1 MSLPHDHVLHDV
13 VLDADAELVWELLT
27 RPDEQA
33 AWLGAEVDLD
43 ATPGARGRVVDHDG
57 TVRHLVVE
65 EVEAGA
71 LLRWRWSIDG
81 DEELTSQVE
90 ITIEA
95 GPDRTHLRVVETPL
109 PSPTMAVRASATWAS
124 RLVDLEV
131 LVLFAAAAIR
141 A

>member
-1 MSLPHDHVLHDV
+1 MTLPHDHVLHDV

-27 RPDEQA
+27 RPDDQA
-33 AWLGAEVDLD
+33 AWLGAEVELD

-81 DEELTSQVE
+81 DDALTSQVE
-90 ITIEA
+90 IRIDG
-95 GPDRTHLRVVETPL
+95 GPDGTHLRVVETPL
-109 PSPTMAVRASATWAS
+109 PGPTAVRASAAWAS

-131 LVLFAAAAIR
+131 LLLFAAAAIR